1 MPCICLLRLTFL
13 EDIFCHEL
21 HCLPKPVR
29 SVGVFY
35 LLFWHA
41 SWFYECCILNEISV
55 NPFHCSQGWR
65 FLKRSL
71 EIVISLC
78 CCFRSIHT
86 QAWKK
91 GPWKLVIIWWWS
103 GHPSVAWSTSRAGG
117 YVTSCSIYMKQQWDK
132 CRGSLWQTQ
141 SWHCICKLLE
151 HGYKKGHNKVCEHL
165 AIYFEGAECPGC
177 ALLFPRCCS
186 EQYLWLRW
194 ALNWRKTLVQLWCQD
209 QYVLC
214 SFGRI
219 TGSRVNPGW
228 KISPCKYDHTACA
241 QQPELILSA
250 VVAAHPVSRCLAHPH
265 DAFRSV
271 LQHRLFE
278 MTHTLRLNL

>member
-91 GPWKLVIIWWWS
+91 GSWKLVIIWWWS

-177 ALLFPRCCS
+177 ALLFPLML
-186 EQYLWLRW
+186 QW
-194 ALNWRKTLVQLWCQD
+194 AISVTTLSTELEKNPCPAVMPRPICALQLWKDYREQS
-209 QYVLC
+209 Q
-214 SFGRI
+214 
-219 TGSRVNPGW
+219 SRVEDLSLQIRPH
-228 KISPCKYDHTACA
+228 SMCTAARTDAVSSSCCPPCLSLPRTPTWCFQVCLTA
-241 QQPELILSA
+241 PA
-250 VVAAHPVSRCLAHPH
+250 VWNDTYS
-265 DAFRSV
+265 
-271 LQHRLFE
+271 
-278 MTHTLRLNL
+278 